1 MMHTFRLLDMAIE
14 ILRDGKVVV
23 ERPNREELLSIR
35 SGEWQYEDLLKA
47 AAEKMQTVERVKKD
61 SLLPSQP
68 DMQKVNTQLVK
79 LRKQL
84 YAG

>member
-1 MMHTFRLLDMAIE
+1 MHTFRLLDMAIE